1 MTPGNTKQKTKQTKQ
16 KVLLLN
22 LPGKQAYLKDYYCNN
37 ISKSNYL
44 HYPMDLLFL
53 TGRLDENN
61 FEVKVIDALAKKY
74 TTEETINKIS
84 DFKPDYMV
92 GLVGSLSWEEDK
104 EFLKKVKSQN
114 PKLKIIGTGDIFLD
128 DGLKTIQENSF
139 FDGCI
144 LDF

>member
-1 MTPGNTKQKTKQTKQ
+1 MTLSNTKQ

-53 TGRLDENN
+53 SGTLDENN

-74 TTEETINKIS
+74 TTEETINKIK
-84 DFKPDYMV
+84 DFNPDYMV
-92 GLVGSLSWEEDK
+92 GLVGSLSWIHGSSSRA
-104 EFLKKVKSQN
+104 FANTS
-114 PKLKIIGTGDIFLD
+114 
-128 DGLKTIQENSF
+128 KTRS
-139 FDGCI
+139 GVTTPYSTKRT
-144 LDF
+144 